1 MQFIQKSAELLTQ
14 LQPYWAAKT
23 PIAFVPTMG
32 ALHEGHLKLIDHA
45 KATGAFVVSSIF
57 VNPTQFDNATD
68 LDKYPRMPDQDASLL
83 EGRGCDLVFCPQSA
97 DEIYPHGIA
106 SLHFELGSIENV
118 MEGAHRPGHFQG
130 VATVLSY
137 FFGLIRPKQVF
148 MGEKDYQQLQ
158 IVRKLVSILK
168 APIEIV
174 GIPTIREHDGLAMSS
189 RNLRLTKDLRK
200 EARRIFSAISFA
212 QSHWQKHAPNELIE
226 KMKPFFENH
235 PEIALEYIVFADG
248 QTLNTI
254 QNWEDAEH
262 VRCFIAC
269 RFSDVRLIDNMALF

>member
-1 MQFIQKSAELLTQ
+1 
-14 LQPYWAAKT
+14 
-23 PIAFVPTMG
+23 
-32 ALHEGHLKLIDHA
+32 
-45 KATGAFVVSSIF
+45 
-57 VNPTQFDNATD
+57 
-68 LDKYPRMPDQDASLL
+68 
-83 EGRGCDLVFCPQSA
+83 
-97 DEIYPHGIA
+97 
-106 SLHFELGSIENV
+106 
-118 MEGAHRPGHFQG
+118 
-130 VATVLSY
+130 
-137 FFGLIRPKQVF
+137 

-168 APIEIV
+168 APIEII

-212 QSHWQKHAPNELIE
+212 QSHWQTHDPNELIE
-226 KMKPFFENH
+226 RMKPYFENH

-248 QTLNTI
+248 QTLNTV
-254 QNWEDAEH
+254 QNWKAAEH